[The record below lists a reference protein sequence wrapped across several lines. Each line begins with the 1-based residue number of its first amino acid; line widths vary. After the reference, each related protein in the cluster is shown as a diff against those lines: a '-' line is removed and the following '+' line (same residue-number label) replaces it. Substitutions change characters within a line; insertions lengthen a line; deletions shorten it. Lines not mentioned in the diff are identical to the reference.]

1 MHPYLG
7 GEAIEPAPQHR
18 STHALSLS
26 LTLHIVLLLCMYYT
40 RRRLHVCGVQVLL

>member
-26 LTLHIVLLLCMYYT
+26 HSAYRIIIVYVLHT
-40 RRRLHVCGVQVLL
+40 